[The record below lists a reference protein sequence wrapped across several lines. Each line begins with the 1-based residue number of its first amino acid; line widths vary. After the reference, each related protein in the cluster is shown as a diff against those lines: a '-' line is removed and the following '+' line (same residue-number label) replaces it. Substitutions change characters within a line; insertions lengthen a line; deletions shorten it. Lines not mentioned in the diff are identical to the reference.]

1 MQMPP
6 GYDAWRLSPP
16 EDKRTSRFAPSTVEA
31 GFCLDLDEG
40 YVETTCTVD
49 AEYGEIVSVKLG
61 GAQLSPA
68 MVEEIIGKDE
78 YARKCK
84 LIEDELPDLI
94 RAAAEDEYDQWCDWK
109 YEQYRDAYGVIAG
122 KLRIRDEVTND
133 KWIEEVRS

>member
-1 MQMPP
+1 MQLPH
-6 GYDAWRLSPP
+6 GYDAWRLNPP

-31 GFCLDLDEG
+31 SFCLDLDEG

-68 MVEEIIGKDE
+68 MVEEIIGKSE

-109 YEQYRDAYGVIAG
+109 YEQYRDA
-122 KLRIRDEVTND
+122 
-133 KWIEEVRS
+133 